1 MQVSN
6 LSYSRKHKI
15 EHLISLN
22 KTKIESSH
30 SDYYKVL
37 KDVNHVIAV
46 FDYLHVFIS
55 ILNNKKPTS
64 WSLLHETPSLAWK
77 IKMSDIYR
85 YFCPHNLITFD
96 CLTFYNLISSKEII
110 FRSIN
115 LSLTILLR
123 LCTMNFDVWSTHN
136 PIFYDLIAYV
146 ILLSDQTSCTILNY
160 LIIAL

>member
-46 FDYLHVFIS
+46 FDFLHVFIS
-55 ILNNKKPTS
+55 ISNNKKPTS
-64 WSLLHETPSLAWK
+64 WSLLHEAPSLA
-77 IKMSDIYR
+77 
-85 YFCPHNLITFD
+85 
-96 CLTFYNLISSKEII
+96 
-110 FRSIN
+110 
-115 LSLTILLR
+115 
-123 LCTMNFDVWSTHN
+123 
-136 PIFYDLIAYV
+136 
-146 ILLSDQTSCTILNY
+146 
-160 LIIAL
+160 